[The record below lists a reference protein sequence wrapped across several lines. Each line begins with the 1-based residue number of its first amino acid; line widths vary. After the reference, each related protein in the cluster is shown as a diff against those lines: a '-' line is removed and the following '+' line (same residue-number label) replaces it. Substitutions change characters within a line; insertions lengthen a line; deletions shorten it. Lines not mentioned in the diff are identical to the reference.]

1 MRIKIRKIAAASGG
15 AEARAWGDHVP
26 GAENDDGKSLPVEY
40 EIEGELAFP
49 IKVGQCVR
57 VARDRRNGVPATGMF
72 ITSPVVEVSTH
83 GFRTKNS
90 VYITGESNV

>member
-1 MRIKIRKIAAASGG
+1 MRTKIRKIAAASGG

-26 GAENDDGKSLPVEY
+26 GADIDDGKSLPVEY
-40 EIEGELAFP
+40 EIEGELVCP
-49 IKVGQCVR
+49 IQVGKCVR
-57 VARDRRNGVPATGMF
+57 VARDKRNGVPATGAF
-72 ITSPVVEVSTH
+72 ITSPVVEVSTY